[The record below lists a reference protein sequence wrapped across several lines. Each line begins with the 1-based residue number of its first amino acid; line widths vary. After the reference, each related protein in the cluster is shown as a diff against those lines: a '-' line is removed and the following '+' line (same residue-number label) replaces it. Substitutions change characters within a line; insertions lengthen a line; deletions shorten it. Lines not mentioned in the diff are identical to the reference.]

1 MADIDS
7 SLKPGRLKKRPDFL
21 SVRNGRKLRGPLFL
35 IETKA
40 REDGGKE
47 ARFGLTVS
55 KKCGN
60 AVKRNRIRRRLKEA
74 VRLNAGID
82 MAAATDY
89 VIIAR
94 PELADIPFQ
103 RLVSELKHR
112 LKSRA

>member
-1 MADIDS
+1 MAEIDA

-21 SVRNGRKLRGPLFL
+21 NVRNGRKLRGPLLL

-40 REDGGKE
+40 RDDGGRQ

-60 AVKRNRIRRRLKEA
+60 AVTRNRIRRRLKEA
-74 VRLNAGID
+74 IRLHAGID

>member
-1 MADIDS
+1 MADLEP

-21 SVRNGRKLRGPLFL
+21 SVRNGKRLRGPLFL

-40 REDGGKE
+40 RDDDGKA
-47 ARFGLTVS
+47 ARYGLTVS

-74 VRLNAGID
+74 IRLHAGID

-112 LKSRA
+112 LNSRA

>member
-1 MADIDS
+1 MADIDT

-21 SVRNGRKLRGPLFL
+21 NVRNGRKLRGPLFL

-40 REDGGKE
+40 RENGGG
-47 ARFGLTVS
+47 ARYGLTVS

-74 VRLNAGID
+74 IRLHAGID

-103 RLVSELKHR
+103 RLVSELKQR
-112 LKSRA
+112 LKGRA